1 MVSILINGSPNV
13 AKHTA
18 VNSISFKLEFP
29 KLRKT
34 VALLKDIGTFLSV
47 YAAAELGYKKLT
59 IWALAQSVFLSH
71 AQTTVIR
78 KLVLFTFWGRAC
90 YV

>member
-1 MVSILINGSPNV
+1 MVSVLINGSPDSV

-34 VALLKDIGTFLSV
+34 IALLKDIDTFLSV
-47 YAAAELGYKKLT
+47 YAVVELGYKKL
-59 IWALAQSVFLSH
+59 AQIVFLSH